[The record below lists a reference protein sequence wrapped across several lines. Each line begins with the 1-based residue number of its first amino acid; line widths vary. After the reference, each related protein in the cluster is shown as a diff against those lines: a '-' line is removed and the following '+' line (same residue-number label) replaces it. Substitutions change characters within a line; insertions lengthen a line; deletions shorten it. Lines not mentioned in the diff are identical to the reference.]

1 MTLYLAALP
10 TPEQINDLR
19 TAASKL
25 TQGNRRK
32 FAAKMALKY
41 CDGSTRKTEEL
52 FGWGRDMVKT
62 GLGEIRTG
70 IHCMGAQSNFSGNA
84 RWEALHPNA
93 AKVLCEIAESHA
105 QQDSSFT
112 TEIAFTRLTAEEAL
126 NQLRKRGFSNEEL
139 PASGTMAKILNR
151 LGYRLRPVVKSKPQK
166 KFQKQMPSLSIS
178 RKKTQKIKGMAR
190 NV

>member
-10 TPEQINDLR
+10 SPEQIKDLR

-25 TQGNRRK
+25 NQGNRRR

-41 CDGSTRKTEEL
+41 CNGSTRKTEEL
-52 FGWGRDMVKT
+52 FGWGRDMVTT

-70 IHCMGAQSNFSGNA
+70 IHCIGAQSNLSGNA
-84 RWEALHPNA
+84 RWETLHPDA
-93 AKVLCEIAESHA
+93 AKALCKIAESHA

-126 NQLRKRGFSNEEL
+126 NQLCKKGFINEQL
-139 PASGTMAKILNR
+139 PANGTMAKILNR

-166 KFQKQMPSLSIS
+166 KFQKPMLSLSIS
-178 RKKTQKIKGMAR
+178 IKKMPKIKGVAR

>member
-10 TPEQINDLR
+10 TSEQINDLR

-25 TQGNRRK
+25 TQGNRRR

-41 CDGSTRKTEEL
+41 CNGSTRKTEEL
-52 FGWGRDMVKT
+52 FGWGRDMIKT

-70 IHCMGAQSNFSGNA
+70 ILCMGTQSNFSGNT
-84 RWEALHPNA
+84 RWETLHPNA

-112 TEIAFTRLTAEEAL
+112 TKIASTRLTAEEAL
-126 NQLRKRGFSNEEL
+126 NQLRQKGFSDDEL

-151 LGYRLRPVVKSKPQK
+151 LGCRPRSVVKSKPQK
-166 KFQKQMPSLSIS
+166 KLQRQMPSLSIS
-178 RKKTQKIKGMAR
+178 RKKIHTIKGVVR

>member
-10 TPEQINDLR
+10 TSEQINDLR

-25 TQGNRRK
+25 NQGNRRR

-41 CDGSTRKTEEL
+41 CNGSTRKTEEL
-52 FGWGRDMVKT
+52 FGWSRDMVNT
-62 GLGEIRTG
+62 GLGELRTG
-70 IHCMGAQSNFSGNA
+70 IHCMGAQSNHSGNA
-84 RWEALHPNA
+84 RWETLHPSA

-126 NQLRKRGFSNEEL
+126 NQLRQKGFGNEEL

-166 KFQKQMPSLSIS
+166 KFQKPMPFLSIS
-178 RKKTQKIKGMAR
+178 KKKTHKIKGVVQSA
-190 NV
+190 